1 MNVDFIKGGKCS
13 MVKLGYDLKDFL
25 YESNFDEFKKLDS
38 FERKIDFYSD
48 YCLDAANHDVQIF
61 IYATHKKKN
70 KYIKIY
76 FLKGVHKRPKSSSEV
91 LDFKHVF
98 EFWDN
103 DFKTEK
109 SKFIRELKKIRYVN
123 FKFDD

>member
-1 MNVDFIKGGKCS
+1 
-13 MVKLGYDLKDFL
+13 MVKLEASMTDFL

-38 FERKIDFYSD
+38 FERQKDFYSD
-48 YCLDAANHDVQIF
+48 FCLEASKNNIQIF

-76 FLKGVHKRPKSSSEV
+76 FYKGLQKRPKSS
-91 LDFKHVF
+91 LDLNLKDALYFY

-103 DFKTEK
+103 DFKTQTK
-109 SKFIRELKKIRYVN
+109 SKFMRELRKIQYVN
-123 FKFDD
+123 FKF